1 MKGEIIMAQN
11 TWKMTETQKAFM
23 GVLANYPDGVT
34 MFELKLAGY
43 DFKTGSINSLITKG
57 LVVTDGEREFACD
70 IVYNG
75 KVVGKTT
82 KTGKVYKLVRKD

>member
-1 MKGEIIMAQN
+1 MKEEIIMAQN

-23 GVLANYPDGVT
+23 GVLAQHADGVT

-43 DFKTGSINSLITKG
+43 DFKTGSINTLITKG
-57 LVVTDGEREFACD
+57 LVVTDGEREFSCD

-82 KTGKVYKLVRKD
+82 KTGKIYKLVQKD